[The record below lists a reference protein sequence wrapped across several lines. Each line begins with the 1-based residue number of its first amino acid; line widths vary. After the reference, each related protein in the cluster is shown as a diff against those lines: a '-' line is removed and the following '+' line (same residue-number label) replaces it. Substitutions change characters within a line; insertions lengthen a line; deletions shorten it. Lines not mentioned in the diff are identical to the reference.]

1 VSTVL
6 KWIFGVLLL
15 AALAVAGLLFA
26 FRDHPQVA
34 RYVPEVIRDL
44 LPRATRA
51 TAPASTSAP
60 RATPPVETATVE
72 IGRVADEL
80 EALGTLAANESVV
93 IAPEIAGR
101 VTRLGF
107 KEGERVKEGQ
117 ILVALDAAILENEVK
132 QAQANLDLA
141 KDTYER
147 ARSLAQR
154 GTGTQVALEQAT
166 AQLAAAEASVALA
179 RARLEKATIVAPFEG
194 VVGLRSVGVGDYVA
208 VGQNLITLTD
218 IDPIKV
224 DFRVPEIFLGQ
235 VKDGQKV
242 EIRVDAIP
250 GRTFD
255 GQIYA
260 IDPVV
265 DVNGRAI
272 RLRAQVPN
280 PELVL
285 KPGLFARVK
294 IVTDA
299 REEALLVPEVAVM
312 PEGTGK
318 AVYVVEGG
326 NARLTKVEIGKRLAG
341 KVEITEGLTAGAQ
354 VVVAGQMRL
363 RDGAPV
369 DVTAASKQQTEL
381 RR

>member
-1 VSTVL
+1 
-6 KWIFGVLLL
+6 
-15 AALAVAGLLFA
+15 
-26 FRDHPQVA
+26 
-34 RYVPEVIRDL
+34 
-44 LPRATRA
+44 
-51 TAPASTSAP
+51 
-60 RATPPVETATVE
+60 
-72 IGRVADEL
+72 
-80 EALGTLAANESVV
+80 
-93 IAPEIAGR
+93 
-101 VTRLGF
+101 
-107 KEGERVKEGQ
+107 
-117 ILVALDAAILENEVK
+117 
-132 QAQANLDLA
+132 
-141 KDTYER
+141 
-147 ARSLAQR
+147 
-154 GTGTQVALEQAT
+154 
-166 AQLAAAEASVALA
+166 
-179 RARLEKATIVAPFEG
+179 
-194 VVGLRSVGVGDYVA
+194 
-208 VGQNLITLTD
+208 
-218 IDPIKV
+218 
-224 DFRVPEIFLGQ
+224 VPEIFLGQ